1 MAKKKQDELE
11 QQEQQKQEQQG
22 DGYVKLYNQL
32 KKGTTDPLNRKYLPT
47 GHASIDNLLSEGKG
61 LPLGCYIELSSKSG
75 LGKCVTGDSIVF
87 VNNKFKKIEDDICDE
102 GYTEVLSNNNI
113 LSKGFNEI
121 FSYRYK
127 KQVNTIVTINDVH
140 GNSISGTPDHPVM
153 VKQGDDVKWV
163 KLKDITLN
171 TNVVMASL
179 DEGEILECINNDN
192 IDKKDLFLSYIE
204 GYNLLKNKSY
214 WEHGFLFELYEHNLD
229 KFQNY
234 LETNNITLDES
245 IDDDNEKC
253 LNQYKKYFHKKLG
266 KEDKCFIRIDLNH
279 FDNEKHNVNLYNKTT
294 NYKFYREMSLK
305 EFFYKLAGCFDAYS
319 VIGCNANEQFFKK
332 ISLFFDSKEDVTVVQ
347 RMLAMFGVIG
357 HQSVVTGY
365 KHNYCL
371 NLGVSSSYVLA
382 NILKNYCVLKTNEIV
397 RFLNMFDNMNVKQK
411 ENYLTVSEINNEAKE
426 CFVYDYTIPNTHCF
440 IVNGIVS
447 HNTTL
452 ILDIVKHIC
461 EQGKRVIYIDSE
473 TGLSDNLITKMGL
486 KEYTENDLF
495 FIFPTTTFNKA
506 GAILDCVVKDPNVAL
521 IIVDSITQLTPDEL
535 VEDGKKISD
544 GQIGIQA
551 RYTGNLLKRYRE
563 RFNNSEKSIIFI
575 NQMRTHIPTGY
586 GNAYEAPAGAN
597 AQQFTMDIRLIMK
610 KCEEIKAEDGHP
622 VGWINK
628 ISAIKNRCGECYKDY
643 TVKLIF
649 GKGLDENSE
658 YADWLINNGVVEK
671 KPAGIFILRWNGEE
685 TKIRGLNNYEKWV
698 TDNFE
703 EIKNFVE
710 ANGGLF
716 PSSYEE
722 QNEPDDYEPNF

>member
-11 QQEQQKQEQQG
+11 LQEQQNQEQQE
-22 DGYVKLYNQL
+22 DEYVKLYNQMR
-32 KKGTTDPLNRKYLPT
+32 KGAVDPLNRKYLTT
-47 GHASIDNLLSEGKG
+47 GHATIDKLLSEGKG

-87 VNNKFKKIEDDICDE
+87 VNNKLKKIEEDITEE
-102 GYTEVLSNNNI
+102 GYTEASNDNNI
-113 LSKGFNEI
+113 LSRCFNET

-140 GNSISGTPDHPVM
+140 GNVISGTPEHPVM
-153 VKQGDDVKWV
+153 VKQDDNYKWV

-171 TNVVMASL
+171 SNVVMSSL
-179 DEGEILECINNDN
+179 DEMFLNEWIDCDKTDN
-192 IDKKDLFLSYIE
+192 KELFLSYLE

-214 WEHGFLFELYEHNLD
+214 WEHGFLFEVSSYNID
-229 KFQNY
+229 KFQSY
-234 LETNNITLDES
+234 LELNNIKLDES
-245 IDDDNEKC
+245 FDDDNERC
-253 LNQYKKYFHKKLG
+253 LNQYKKYYHKKIG
-266 KEDKCFIRIDLNH
+266 KEDKWFIRIDLNH
-279 FDNEKHNVNLYNKTT
+279 LDNETHNTKLYNQTT
-294 NYKFYREMSLK
+294 NYKFYRELSLN
-305 EFFYKLAGCFDAYS
+305 EFFYKLAGCLDAYS
-319 VIGCNANEQFFKK
+319 VIGFNSNDQFFKK
-332 ISLFFDSKEDVTVVQ
+332 ISLFFDSKDDVTVVQ
-347 RMLAMFGVIG
+347 RMLAMFGIIG
-357 HQSVVTGY
+357 HQSVVNGY

-382 NILKNYCVLKTNEIV
+382 NVLKHRCVLKKTELV
-397 RFLNMFDNMNVKQK
+397 KFLDMFDNMNVKQK

-426 CFVYDYTIPNTHCF
+426 CFVYDYTIPKTHCF
-440 IVNGIVS
+440 IVNGVVS

-473 TGLSDNLITKMGL
+473 TGLSDNLIKKMGL
-486 KEYTENDLF
+486 KEYTDNNLF
-495 FIFPTTTFNKA
+495 VIFPTTTFNKA
-506 GAILDCVVKDPNVAL
+506 GQILDCVVKDPKISL

-563 RFNNSEKSIIFI
+563 RINNNEKSIIFI

-622 VGWINK
+622 IGWINK
-628 ISAIKNRCGECYKDY
+628 ISAIKNRCGECYKEY

-649 GKGLDENSE
+649 GKGIDENSE
-658 YADWLINNGVVEK
+658 YSDWLIANGVVEK

-685 TKIRGLNNYEKWV
+685 MKIRGLNNYEKWV

-703 EIKNFVE
+703 EIKSFVE
-710 ANGGLF
+710 ANGGLI
-716 PSSYEE
+716 PLYEG
-722 QNEPDDYEPNF
+722 NEEDNYEPNF